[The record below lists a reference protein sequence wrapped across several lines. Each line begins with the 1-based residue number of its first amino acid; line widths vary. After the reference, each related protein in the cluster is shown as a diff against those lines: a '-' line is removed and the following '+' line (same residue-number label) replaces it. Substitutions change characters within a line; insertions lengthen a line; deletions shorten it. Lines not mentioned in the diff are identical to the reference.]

1 MNYIGIALSWHVLTY
16 ACILS
21 IQEAEAR
28 LSKTIKPGLLRKT
41 SSQDMTCISRYLLST
56 I

>member
-1 MNYIGIALSWHVLTY
+1 MNYIGIALIWHVLTY

-21 IQEAEAR
+21 TQEAEAR
-28 LSKTIKPGLLRKT
+28 LRQMIKPGLLRKT
-41 SSQDMTCISRYLLST
+41 SSEDMTCISHYLLPT